1 MLKEYLRTHFNHAE
15 FRPGQE
21 EVVQSLVDG
30 HDTLAIMPTGGG
42 KSLCYQL
49 PALLTNK
56 LTIVVSPLIALMRDQ
71 VDALTRRGVPAVC
84 INSSLDQDA
93 IRAAMRDV
101 RDGSVQLAYVA
112 PERFASREFREL
124 LRVLDVGILAI
135 DEAHCISQWGHDF
148 RPDYRLIAQYIAE
161 FKRRPVL
168 AAFTATATP
177 EVKQDII
184 SRLGLQDPHVY
195 VRGFDR
201 PNLVF
206 FARHGLKHVE
216 RMAEVARL
224 AQSMEG
230 AGIVYALTR
239 KHAEE
244 LAEYLSQAGVS
255 AAPYHAGLESKS
267 RDKIQRDFMQNTF
280 RVMCATVAFGMGV
293 DKADIRFVIHAGMPS
308 SLEGYYQEAG
318 RAGRDGDRA
327 FCVLLHAGKDTSL
340 HHFFINQGRFEMRQQ
355 GKNENEIQSAV
366 NLKYRQLQA
375 IESYLGAAACR
386 RQEILRYFGDPAA
399 KEMSANCKACDRCL
413 NYQWQPFADGPAKE
427 RGRAVKQ
434 KGPLSETILETVRF
448 YQQGK
453 SIADISVIRSFAE
466 STVLG
471 HLLEWYAQGGDW
483 DPSPFITLD
492 EEKAVLSAMAKA
504 EDYHYLSSIKKQLP
518 EDFSWDKIKIVV
530 AKLRRINL

>member
-1 MLKEYLRTHFNHAE
+1 M
-15 FRPGQE
+15 
-21 EVVQSLVDG
+21 QSLVDG

-71 VDALTRRGVPAVC
+71 VDALTRRGIPAVF
-84 INSSLDQDA
+84 INSSLDKDE

-112 PERFASREFREL
+112 PERFASREFKEL
-124 LRVLDVGILAI
+124 IRVLDVGILAI

-148 RPDYRLIAQYIAE
+148 RPDYRSIAQYIPE
-161 FKRRPVL
+161 FRSRPVL

-184 SRLGLQDPHVY
+184 SRLGLHDPHVY

-206 FARHGLKHVE
+206 FARPGLKHVE
-216 RMAEVARL
+216 RLAEVLRL
-224 AQSMEG
+224 AQSMDG
-230 AGIVYALTR
+230 AGIVYTLTR

-244 LAEYLSQAGVS
+244 MAEYLSRAGVG
-255 AAPYHAGLESKS
+255 AAPYHAGLPNQD
-267 RDKIQRDFMQNTF
+267 RDKVQRNFMQNKF
-280 RVMCATVAFGMGV
+280 RVICATVAFGMGV

-318 RAGRDGDRA
+318 RAGRDQDKA
-327 FCVLLHAGKDTSL
+327 FCILLHAGKDTSL

-355 GKNENEIQSAV
+355 GKSENEIQSAV
-366 NLKYRQLQA
+366 NIKYRQLKA
-375 IESYLGAAACR
+375 IEGYLGATACR
-386 RQEILRYFGDPAA
+386 RREILLYFGDPTA
-399 KEMSANCKACDRCL
+399 KEMSGNCKACDICL
-413 NYQWQPFADGPAKE
+413 NYQWRTHATAPAE
-427 RGRAVKQ
+427 DRGRATKQ
-434 KGPLSETILETVRF
+434 KGLLSETILETVRF
-448 YQQGK
+448 YGQGK
-453 SIADISVIRSFAE
+453 SIADISVMRSLAE

-471 HLLEWYAQGGDW
+471 HLLQWYAQGGDW
-483 DPSPFITLD
+483 DPSPFITPD
-492 EEKAVLSAMAKA
+492 EEKSVLNAMVQA
-504 EDYHYLSSIKKQLP
+504 EDYQYLSSIKKQLP

-530 AKLRRINL
+530 AKLRRIQL